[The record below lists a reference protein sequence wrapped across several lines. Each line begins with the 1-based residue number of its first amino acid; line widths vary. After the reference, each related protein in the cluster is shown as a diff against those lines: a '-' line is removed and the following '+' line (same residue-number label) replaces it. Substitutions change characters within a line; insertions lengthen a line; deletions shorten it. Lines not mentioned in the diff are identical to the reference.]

1 MTDTRTPDRSVSRR
15 TLAKG
20 AAWSVPTVALAAT
33 APALANSIQ
42 VPPRFKFEGA
52 CKSPGSSCKSFPKGY
67 KFTFTICNDS
77 PVDIYIQ
84 TVAYAVS
91 GTNLDLTDQTSKPI
105 LVKANQCEV
114 VVFTADGS
122 NSGNQVFTV
131 NMTVG
136 WNHSP
141 SPTGD
146 PDTHTPAV
154 FSFTVPGTPPDCAC
168 PGGLTSV
175 APTSTSSS
183 STSSSSSSATSSAPA
198 SSTSAPSSSAPA
210 STSAPAPTS
219 APAAPAS
226 QAPTSTAAPSGS

>member
-1 MTDTRTPDRSVSRR
+1 MADTRTPDRSVSRR

-33 APALANSIQ
+33 APALASSIQ
-42 VPPRFKFEGA
+42 TPPRFVFGGA
-52 CKSPGSSCKSFPKGY
+52 CKSPGNSCKTFPKGY

-77 PVDIYIQ
+77 PVDIYIH
-84 TVAYAVS
+84 TVSYAVS
-91 GTNLDLTDQTSKPI
+91 GTNLTLTDQTPKPI

-114 VVFTADGS
+114 VVFTADSS
-122 NSGNQVFTV
+122 NSANQVFTV

-136 WNHSP
+136 WNHSTTP
-141 SPTGD
+141 GPD
-146 PDTHTPAV
+146 PDTHNPIVVT
-154 FSFTVPGTPPDCAC
+154 FQVPGTPPDCAC

-175 APTSTSSS
+175 APASTSSSS
-183 STSSSSSSATSSAPA
+183 STSSSAAKSSAPA
-198 SSTSAPSSSAPA
+198 SSSSAPSSSAPA
-210 STSAPAPTS
+210 STSAPAPTT